1 MPARFASVFQVTGRL
16 RRAFR
21 AISDIGSRQ
30 QITRTGLVFSLAATL
45 VGFAAFASANNL
57 LFLILAAMLG
67 TLLISGLVSRLT
79 IAGLELELD
88 LPEYIVAGRALRGR
102 VSVANTK
109 RWMPSFSVHVVAQG
123 DGSLREP
130 LYFPVITGG
139 GRGAMAVE
147 MLFPKRGAYLDSR
160 FLFSTRFPFGFAERR
175 IPVHLRREFLV
186 YPSLDGR
193 PECQAIL
200 DRIGAELEARTR
212 GMGSDFYRIRPY
224 EAMESA
230 RHVDWR
236 ATAHTGDLQVRE
248 FARQD
253 EAEVEIYLDLDAG
266 GERREWFEGAVRD
279 SAFLAWSLAE
289 RGARVRLRT
298 ADFDCAAPRE
308 GSVHRLLKYLA
319 LVEPMAGRAMPEAGD
334 DSAPVARVVFTPEIE
349 PRV

>member
-1 MPARFASVFQVTGRL
+1 MPLGFSSIPEVT
-16 RRAFR
+16 RRSRRGFR
-21 AISDIGSRQ
+21 ALVEIGSRQ

-67 TLLISGLVSRLT
+67 TLLISGLVGRLT

-123 DGSLREP
+123 DGNLREP
-130 LYFPVITGG
+130 LYFPVISG
-139 GRGAMAVE
+139 GRRGTLAVD

-175 IPVHLRREFLV
+175 IPVHLGREFLV
-186 YPSLDGR
+186 YPSLEGR
-193 PECQAIL
+193 RECRELLEA
-200 DRIGAELEARTR
+200 IGAELEARRR

-224 EAMESA
+224 EALESA

-248 FARQD
+248 FARED
-253 EAEVEIYLDLDAG
+253 ETEVEICLDLNVG
-266 GERREWFEGAVRD
+266 PEKREWFEGAVED
-279 SAFLAWSLAE
+279 SAYLAWSLTE
-289 RGARVRLRT
+289 RGMQVRFRT
-298 ADFDCAAPRE
+298 AEFDCAVPRE
-308 GSVHRLLKYLA
+308 GTVHRVLKYLA
-319 LVEPMAGRAMPEAGD
+319 LAEPSMGGAMPEAEE
-334 DSAPVARVVFTPEIE
+334 ARVTRVIFSPGLE

>member
-1 MPARFASVFQVTGRL
+1 MSRRFASVYRAARRL
-16 RRAFR
+16 RRWRR
-21 AISDIGSRQ
+21 ALVEIGSRQ

-102 VSVANTK
+102 VTVANAK

-130 LYFPVITGG
+130 LYFAVIAGG
-139 GRGAMAVE
+139 KKGAMAVE

-175 IPVHLRREFLV
+175 IPVHLGREFLV
-186 YPSLDGR
+186 YPSLEGR
-193 PECQAIL
+193 PQCLALLEA
-200 DRIGAELEARTR
+200 IGAELEARTR
-212 GMGSDFYRIRPY
+212 GIGSDFYRIRPY
-224 EAMESA
+224 EALESA

-248 FARQD
+248 FARED
-253 EAEVEIYLDLDAG
+253 EGEVEICLDLDVG
-266 GERREWFEGAVRD
+266 PEKREWFEGAVED
-279 SAFLAWSLAE
+279 SAYLAWNLAE
-289 RGARVRLRT
+289 RGARVRFRT
-298 ADFDCAAPRE
+298 AEFDCAVPRE
-308 GSVHRLLKYLA
+308 GTAHRVLRYLA
-319 LVEPMAGRAMPEAGD
+319 MAEPFVGRPMPEAED
-334 DSAPVARVVFTPEIE
+334 DDKRVTRVVFTP
-349 PRV
+349 RV